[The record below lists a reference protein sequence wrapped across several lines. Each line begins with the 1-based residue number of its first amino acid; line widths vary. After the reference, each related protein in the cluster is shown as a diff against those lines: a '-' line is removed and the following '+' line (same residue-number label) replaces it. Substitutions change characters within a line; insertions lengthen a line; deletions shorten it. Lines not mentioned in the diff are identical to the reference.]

1 MHVHRLRLPLPR
13 LGRLSLLLD
22 RKHAWQAVPP
32 PVEPCVRGTASGS
45 VQASLVCSVMHW
57 LLAHAG
63 PRHRPASLPHRLQ
76 PCASVAFD
84 ACPFVMSD
92 AAAPY
97 SRLMRLGACGF
108 AHALHSSVYSRLM
121 RRGARLCCCTALI
134 VARGLLAGVL
144 LGIGVQSEH
153 RELGCGTSDV
163 ALPGM
168 LLLRF
173 GALMMCGGPAI
184 GYGALV

>member
-1 MHVHRLRLPLPR
+1 MLGKQCHHPSSPVFEALQAARSRPR
-13 LGRLSLLLD
+13 SFAVSCTGCLG
-22 RKHAWQAVPP
+22 
-32 PVEPCVRGTASGS
+32 C
-45 VQASLVCSVMHW
+45 
-57 LLAHAG
+57 LAHAG
-63 PRHRPASLPHRLQ
+63 PRHRPASLPRRLQ

-153 RELGCGTSDV
+153 RELGCETSDV

-173 GALMMCGGPAI
+173 GTLMMCGGPAI